1 MGKIYKQALY
11 DFLEMRERE
20 VIKEKITP
28 LDEKIDEHRN
38 ELYEQKLAE
47 HGVDLKALHKSA
59 EKTLKLLDSVIES
72 AGVMTWDL
80 QTYTRELNGLKKDDF
95 KHEVLANINDG
106 ELDKLIQDR
115 ERLRNDIKVEYAKLN
130 AIVKSKSNGVKG
142 YEYLKDM
149 GFDVSKVDIVDEYQ
163 MEVLNVNKDLLGL

>member
-11 DFLEMRERE
+11 DFLEMKERE

-28 LDEKIDEHRN
+28 LDKEIDELK
-38 ELYEQKLAE
+38 EKLYEQKLDE
-47 HGVDLKALHKSA
+47 HGADLKSLHKSA
-59 EKTLKLLDSVIES
+59 GMTLNLLDSVVES
-72 AGVMTWDL
+72 VGTMTWQL
-80 QTYTRELNGLKKDDF
+80 QTYTRELKDLIKDDF
-95 KHEVLANINDG
+95 KYEVLANINDG
-106 ELDKLIQDR
+106 ELDKLMQDR

-142 YEYLKDM
+142 YECLKDM

>member
-28 LDEKIDEHRN
+28 LDEKIDELK
-38 ELYEQKLAE
+38 EKLYERKLNE

-59 EKTLKLLDSVIES
+59 KMTLNLLDSVIES
-72 AGVMTWDL
+72 VGAMTWDL
-80 QTYTRELNGLKKDDF
+80 QTYTRELKDLMEDDF
-95 KHEVLANINDG
+95 KHEVLRNINDG

-149 GFDVSKVDIVDEYQ
+149 GFDVSKVSIVDEYQ

>member
-11 DFLEMRERE
+11 DFLEMKERE
-20 VIKEKITP
+20 VIEEKITP
-28 LDEKIDEHRN
+28 LDKEIDELR
-38 ELYEQKLAE
+38 EKLYEQKLSK

-59 EKTLKLLDSVIES
+59 ETTLNLLDSVIES
-72 AGVMTWDL
+72 VGAMTWDL
-80 QTYTRELNGLKKDDF
+80 QSYTRELKDLMEDDF
-95 KHEVLANINDG
+95 KHEVLRNISDG
-106 ELDKLIQDR
+106 ELDKLVQNRD
-115 ERLRNDIKVEYAKLN
+115 RLRNDIKVEYAKLN
-130 AIVKSKSNGVKG
+130 AIIKSKPSGVKG